1 LNTLLNTLLNT
12 ILNAI
17 LNFLSSVSNN
27 LSSSISLKLVLVTLS
42 TLFSANMLAQEP
54 LPATQEALKQT
65 RQILQLAEYIG
76 VDYAEAITQ
85 GQITNAD
92 EFAEMQQF
100 ASIIIEKTNRL
111 NNDEPNSLKTDALQ
125 LQQAIEDKL
134 SLEVIQGLSQKIR
147 KQLLSQSPALVL
159 PTQLLAKNNV
169 TQLFIENCSSCHGT
183 LGQGDGPLAK
193 SLSPEPTNFTDQER
207 ALNRSILGLF
217 DAISDGLEGS
227 AMRAFSELNDQQR
240 WSLAFYVGSL
250 AFESTAEPIA
260 ATAVHTNKD
269 NSIELQ
275 QWVNSNPTQLMQ
287 QNAQIDDAQLALL
300 RSQPQLLFQD
310 ALSPISTARIN
321 LQAAVK
327 AYQANELAQ
336 AQTLAVS
343 AYLDGFELI
352 ENTLDA
358 HDSGLRKS
366 IEGQLLNFRNLL
378 KTTGQDTLVNQEL
391 ASILTQLDQAD
402 TVLTGQSLSNNA
414 MFSAALIILLREGL
428 EALLVIIALMTVL
441 IKTERHDAIK
451 FVHLGWISA
460 LVAGVLTWWAA
471 DNLISISGASREL
484 MEGGAALL
492 AALVLFYVGYWMH
505 SKTQG
510 SKWQSY
516 IKNNVDR
523 HLNAG
528 TLWGL
533 TGLAFIS
540 VYREVFETILFYQ
553 SLLTQA
559 IGSASSNEQVSYLVY
574 GLLAGIAILAVIA
587 WLMMRY
593 SVKLP
598 LARFFAVSAYFML
611 FLAFILAGKGISALQ
626 EAAIINLTPFPIDV
640 SVSWLGIASTWQG
653 LSIQML
659 IVVLFSVM
667 VMRNRYAK

>member
-1 LNTLLNTLLNT
+1 MFST
-12 ILNAI
+12 
-17 LNFLSSVSNN
+17 
-27 LSSSISLKLVLVTLS
+27 SLWAQSPAVTP
-42 TLFSANMLAQEP
+42 QETSP
-54 LPATQEALKQT
+54 DFLKQT

-76 VDYAEAITQ
+76 VDYSEAVTEGSIS
-85 GQITNAD
+85 NPD

-100 ASIIIEKTNRL
+100 AGIIIEKTNL
-111 NNDEPNSLKTDALQ
+111 LANDVPNSLTADALQ
-125 LQQAIEDKL
+125 LQQAIADKS
-134 SLEVIQGLSQKIR
+134 SLDVIQGLSQKIR
-147 KQLLSQSPALVL
+147 NQLLSQSPALVL
-159 PTQLLAKNNV
+159 PTQLLAKENV
-169 TQLFIENCSSCHGT
+169 KQLFIENCSTCHGD
-183 LGQGDGPLAK
+183 LGLGDGPLAK

-207 ALNRSILGLF
+207 ALNRSLLGLY
-217 DAISDGLEGS
+217 DAISDGLDGS

-250 AFESTAEPIA
+250 AFEPTATTTKHIEND
-260 ATAVHTNKD
+260 TN
-269 NSIELQ
+269 IELQ
-275 QWVNSNPTQLMQ
+275 QWVNSNPTQLIQ
-287 QNAQIDDAQLALL
+287 QNVGIDKAKLSLL
-300 RSQPQLLFQD
+300 RSQPELLFQHAD
-310 ALSPISTARIN
+310 SPISVARTN

-327 AYQANELAQ
+327 AYQANEFSQ

-352 ENTLDA
+352 ENNLDA

-366 IEGQLLNFRNLL
+366 IESQLLNFRNIL
-378 KTTGQDTLVNQEL
+378 KTAGQDGQVNQQL
-391 ASILTQLDQAD
+391 TSILAQLDQAD
-402 TVLTGQSLSNNA
+402 TLLTGQSLSNNA

-441 IKTERHDAIK
+441 IKTERQDAIK
-451 FVHLGWISA
+451 FVHFGWISA
-460 LVAGVLTWWAA
+460 LAAGVLTWWAA

-523 HLNAG
+523 HLNTG

-574 GLLAGIAILAVIA
+574 GLFSGIAVLAVIA
-587 WLMMRY
+587 WLMVRY

-598 LARFFAVSAYFML
+598 LARFFAVSSYFML
-611 FLAFILAGKGISALQ
+611 ILAFILAGKGISALQ
-626 EAAIINLTPFPIDV
+626 EAAVISLTPFPIDV
-640 SVSWLGIASTWQG
+640 SISWLGIASTWQG
-653 LSIQML
+653 LITQMV
-659 IVVLFSVM
+659 IVVLFSFLVI
-667 VMRNRYAK
+667 RNRDAK

>member
-1 LNTLLNTLLNT
+1 VFST
-12 ILNAI
+12 
-17 LNFLSSVSNN
+17 
-27 LSSSISLKLVLVTLS
+27 SLWAQSPVLTS
-42 TLFSANMLAQEP
+42 QDF
-54 LPATQEALKQT
+54 LKQT

-76 VDYAEAITQ
+76 VDYSAAVTAGNIS
-85 GQITNAD
+85 NPD

-100 ASIIIEKTNRL
+100 ASIIIEKT
-111 NNDEPNSLKTDALQ
+111 SLIATDQPHWLMADALQ
-125 LQQAIEDKL
+125 LQQAIADKA
-134 SLEVIQGLSQKIR
+134 SLEVIQRFSQKIR

-159 PTQLLAKNNV
+159 PSQLLAKDHV
-169 TQLFIENCSSCHGT
+169 KQLFIDNCSSCHGD

-207 ALNRSILGLF
+207 ALNRSLLGLY
-217 DAISDGLEGS
+217 DAISNGLDGS

-250 AFESTAEPIA
+250 AFELTP
-260 ATAVHTNKD
+260 ATTKHIKHDAN
-269 NSIELQ
+269 IELQ

-287 QNAQIDDAQLALL
+287 QGMGIGSAQLTLL
-300 RSQPQLLFQD
+300 RSQPELLFQHTQ
-310 ALSPISTARIN
+310 SPISTARTN
-321 LQAAVK
+321 LQAAVD
-327 AYQANELAQ
+327 AYHTNELAQ

-358 HDSGLRKS
+358 HDSSLRKS

-378 KTTGQDTLVNQEL
+378 KTAGQTTLVNQEF
-391 ASILTQLDQAD
+391 ASILAQLNKAE

-441 IKTERHDAIK
+441 MKTERHDAIK
-451 FVHLGWISA
+451 FVHFGWISA
-460 LVAGVLTWWAA
+460 LAAGVLTWWAA

-510 SKWQSY
+510 SKWQRY
-516 IKNNVDR
+516 LKNNVDR
-523 HLNAG
+523 HLNTG

-559 IGSASSNEQVSYLVY
+559 IGSTRSNEQVSYLVY
-574 GLLAGIAILAVIA
+574 GLLAGMAILSVIA

-598 LARFFAVSAYFML
+598 LARFFAVSSYFML
-611 FLAFILAGKGISALQ
+611 VLAFILAGKGISALQ
-626 EAAIINLTPFPIDV
+626 EAALISLTPFPIDV
-640 SVSWLGIASTWQG
+640 SISWLGIASTWQG
-653 LSIQML
+653 LTTQMV
-659 IVVLFSVM
+659 IVVLFSFLVI
-667 VMRNRYAK
+667 RNRDAK

>member
-1 LNTLLNTLLNT
+1 MNTFLR
-12 ILNAI
+12 
-17 LNFLSSVSNN
+17 FLSSVLNTAST
-27 LSSSISLKLVLVTLS
+27 SVCLKMVLVTFS
-42 TLFSANMLAQEP
+42 TLCSANLLAQEP
-54 LPATQEALKQT
+54 QAQEVFKQT

-76 VDYAEAITQ
+76 VDYSEAISQ
-85 GQITNAD
+85 GQVTNAD
-92 EFAEMQQF
+92 EYAEMQQF
-100 ASIIIEKTNRL
+100 ADIIIDKSSQLPQPSSTL
-111 NNDEPNSLKTDALQ
+111 ITDARQ
-125 LQQAIEDKL
+125 LQQAIADKS
-134 SLEVIQGLSQKIR
+134 SLDVIQGLSQKIR
-147 KQLLSQSPALVL
+147 HQLLSQSPVLIL
-159 PTQLLAKNNV
+159 PTRLLPKPETKA
-169 TQLFIENCSSCHGT
+169 LFATHCAICHGE
-183 LGQGDGPLAK
+183 LGDGNGLQAK
-193 SLSPEPTNFTDQER
+193 ALSPEPTNFTDKER
-207 ALNRSILGLF
+207 ALNRSLLGLF
-217 DAISDGLEGS
+217 DAISDGLDGS
-227 AMRAFSELNDQQR
+227 AMRAFTELDDQQR

-250 AFESTAEPIA
+250 AFEPISG
-260 ATAVHTNKD
+260 TSDPITNND
-269 NSIELQ
+269 NIKLQ
-275 QWVNSNPTQLMQ
+275 QWVNSNPKQLAQ
-287 QNAQIDDAQLALL
+287 QNNQMTPEAIELL
-300 RSQPQLLFQD
+300 RAQPELLFQEL
-310 ALSPISTARIN
+310 ASPISTARIN

-327 AYQANELAQ
+327 AYQNQQLAQ

-378 KTTGQDTLVNQEL
+378 KTAGQDTLVNQEL
-391 ASILTQLDQAD
+391 TSILTQLNQAE
-402 TVLTGQSLSNNA
+402 TLLTGQSLSNNA

-441 IKTERHDAIK
+441 IKTERQDAIK
-451 FVHLGWISA
+451 FVHFGWISA
-460 LVAGVLTWWAA
+460 LVAGVFTWWAA

-523 HLNAG
+523 HLNTG

-559 IGSASSNEQVSYLVY
+559 IGANSSTEQLSYLVY
-574 GLLAGIAILAVIA
+574 GLVAGMAILAVVA

-598 LARFFAVSAYFML
+598 LARFFAVSSYFML
-611 FLAFILAGKGISALQ
+611 VLAFILAGKGISALQ
-626 EAAIINLTPFPIDV
+626 EAAIIDLTPFPIDV
-640 SVSWLGIASTWQG
+640 SISWLGIASTWQG
-653 LSIQML
+653 LSTQL
-659 IVVLFSVM
+659 IIVALFSFLVI
-667 VMRNRYAK
+667 RNRYVK